1 MPLAFPVPRPRTLA
15 ACAAAALLALA
26 AASAPAQTATTIV
39 TFNFDTASAGTP
51 APFTLRKGK
60 ITAAFTGGL
69 YGYSIQAA
77 NVLGFT
83 PKGLAGN
90 CLYPNTVY
98 ASDVGITFNHAM
110 TAIQMKFSPEEY
122 ATDSSATMQVSAY
135 LGTTFVGSATAVAP
149 VPGTWP
155 TGTLKYATSTG
166 TFDNVVVHYLK
177 APPTGGDYGPIFMLD
192 VIKATLAP

>member
-1 MPLAFPVPRPRTLA
+1 MSHAPF
-15 ACAAAALLALA
+15 AAAVLLALA
-26 AASAPAQTATTIV
+26 AAASHAQTATTVV
-39 TFNFDTASAGTP
+39 TFNFDTAAVGAPT
-51 APFTLRKGK
+51 PFTLKKGQV
-60 ITAAFTGGL
+60 TAAFTGGL
-69 YGYSIQAA
+69 YGYSIQPA

-83 PKGLAGN
+83 PKGFAGN

-98 ASDVGITFNHAM
+98 PSDVGITFNHAM
-110 TAIQMKFSPEEY
+110 TGIQMKFSPEEY
-122 ATDSSATMQVSAY
+122 ATDSSATIQVSAY

-155 TGTLKYATSTG
+155 TGTLRYSTTTG

-192 VIKATLAP
+192 VIKVALAP